1 VPAPLKPLKW
11 YRELKKAA
19 GRAAAGAF
27 LVEGEKAAAQIAA
40 ARPDA
45 ILEIIAVDEPPPQ
58 LRRYPARQLN
68 KSQFD
73 AIAGTRTPQGLAALV
88 RLPAETYDPTLPED
102 NGGKI
107 LLLEGIQDPGNAGT
121 LIRTAA
127 AFGFSGAILSQSCAD
142 PFAPKCVQATAGA
155 VLSVWLRRTEAY
167 LELAGEL
174 KQQGHTLI
182 AAELDGKDGPEV
194 LRGKEKIVL
203 ALGSEGAGLSR
214 KLLEAA
220 DYRLRIP
227 MAREKAESL
236 NVAACGA
243 ILMYLASGE

>member
-1 VPAPLKPLKW
+1 MDEPLKPLKW

-27 LVEGEKAAAQIAA
+27 LVEGEKAAAQIAT

-45 ILEIIAVDEPPPQ
+45 ILEIIAVDEPPPY
-58 LRRYPARQLN
+58 LRRYPLRQLTE
-68 KSQFD
+68 KQFD
-73 AIAGTRTPQGLAALV
+73 AIAGTRTPQGLAAV
-88 RLPAETYDPTLPED
+88 VELPADSHSPTLPKAS
-102 NGGKI
+102 GGKI
-107 LLLEGIQDPGNAGT
+107 LLLEGVQDPGNAGT

-127 AFGFSGAILSQSCAD
+127 AFGFSGVILSASCAD

-174 KQQGHTLI
+174 KKRGYSLI
-182 AAELDGKDGPEV
+182 AAELGGRDGPEV
-194 LRGKEKIVL
+194 LKAKDKMVL

-214 KLLEAA
+214 EILALA
-220 DYRLRIP
+220 DYRIGLP
-227 MAREKAESL
+227 VARERAESL